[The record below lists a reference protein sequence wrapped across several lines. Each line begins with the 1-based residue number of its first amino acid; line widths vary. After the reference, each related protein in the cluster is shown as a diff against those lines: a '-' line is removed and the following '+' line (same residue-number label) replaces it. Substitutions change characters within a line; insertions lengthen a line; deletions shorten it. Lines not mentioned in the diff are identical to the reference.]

1 MRYVFIL
8 ISFFFSITTF
18 AAAADFVIQS
28 TAFSNN
34 EKIPVVYTCDGKD
47 ISPPLS
53 WTNPPAGTK
62 SFALIVTDP
71 DAPNPPFFHWVVYN
85 IPANSTALVE
95 NINNFPQGTLIGG
108 NSWNKTRY
116 NGPCPPK
123 GTINHHYVFTVYAIG
138 QNLNLDKNADGLA
151 VLQALNNHILGSA
164 ELVGIYGR

>member
-8 ISFFFSITTF
+8 ISFFFSMATYATDF
-18 AAAADFVIQS
+18 AIQS
-28 TAFSNN
+28 TAFANN

-71 DAPNPPFFHWVVYN
+71 DAPSPPFFHWVVYN
-85 IPANSTALVE
+85 IPANSTELVE
-95 NINNFPQGTLIGG
+95 NIKNFPQGTLIGN
-108 NSWNKTRY
+108 NSWNKSQY

-123 GTINHHYVFTVYAIG
+123 GTINHHYVFTLYAID
-138 QNLNLDKNADGLA
+138 QNLNINKGADGLA
-151 VLQALNNHILGSA
+151 VLQALNNHHILGSI